1 MFLESAFSHHKVSK
15 LSTCCGLPSCAESR
29 YHTEACKRAINTYGI
44 GNKYLQ
50 TLFWTGYLNHCNG
63 FVHHQ
68 RVETEPSLSQYHNR
82 LQPPHHVHC
91 PLTAGALQFSQGPI
105 WSGVGCT
112 VTLLPTRAARL
123 IPKMRIP
130 SRVLP
135 YRGSPTQLG
144 WGEKLETVG
153 DATAFLL
160 ELEFHHDSANSNIC

>member
-1 MFLESAFSHHKVSK
+1 MAYPAVQKADTIQKPVSG
-15 LSTCCGLPSCAESR
+15 LSTHMVLGTSTFKHSSGLD
-29 YHTEACKRAINTYGI
+29 T
-44 GNKYLQ
+44 
-50 TLFWTGYLNHCNG
+50 HCNG